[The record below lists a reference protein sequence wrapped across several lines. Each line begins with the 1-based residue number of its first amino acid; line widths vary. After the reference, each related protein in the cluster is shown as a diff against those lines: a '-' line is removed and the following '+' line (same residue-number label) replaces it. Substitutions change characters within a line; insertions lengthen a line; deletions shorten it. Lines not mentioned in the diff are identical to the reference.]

1 MLGIKRFVSVSLFLV
16 FTSLGKTQIS
26 MPYIMGVVGNSG
38 SSEKIFSGPVLLEGG
53 SCFLLSNGVSN
64 YTLSGINLFSFNCVV
79 APAIESL
86 QLVAYPNPFKDKV
99 FVKSQ
104 STFNYTTSVMY
115 DLILFNA
122 SGALIKT
129 YKTSIYSLR
138 SGFEMATQFQESGT
152 YYLKVQV
159 GQLHIETLKLIK
171 TQ

>member
-1 MLGIKRFVSVSLFLV
+1 MLGLKRFVSVCLFFVLAV
-16 FTSLGKTQIS
+16 VGRTQIS
-26 MPYIMGVVGNSG
+26 MPYIMGIVGNAG
-38 SSEKIFSGPVLLEGG
+38 ETQKIFSGSVLLEGG

-64 YTLSGINLFSFNCVV
+64 YTEGTANLFSFNCVV

-86 QLVAYPNPFKDKV
+86 HLTAYPNPFKDKV
-99 FVKSQ
+99 TIKSQ
-104 STFNYTTSVMY
+104 STFNYSTSVMY
-115 DLILFNA
+115 ELLLYNA
-122 SGALIKT
+122 AGALIKK

-138 SGFEMATQFQESGT
+138 SGFEMATLFQESGT